1 MMMGQALIK
10 AVAFSVNTFFLT
22 VFEQQQLFALAPIVN
37 MIVSACLSG
46 FFAAFIVTPVE
57 RIKVMMQASEKSF
70 YENELHCA
78 EAVISA
84 EGWEGLL
91 VRGLGTTIARE
102 VPSYAVYFVLY
113 GFLMQTPIAIFLGG
127 FAPLIFGALSGCASW
142 LPVYPVDVVKT
153 LIQNTEGKEGHVH
166 HVWDVIHELYSE
178 SVYCHGTFYSITNYA
193 IYHTVLESKSE
204 DVSNDPVLVVLPG
217 T

>member
-1 MMMGQALIK
+1 
-10 AVAFSVNTFFLT
+10 
-22 VFEQQQLFALAPIVN
+22 
-37 MIVSACLSG
+37 
-46 FFAAFIVTPVE
+46 VE

-153 LIQNTEGKEGHVH
+153 LIQNTEGKEGHVN
-166 HVWDVIHELYSE
+166 VWDVIHELYSE
-178 SVYCHGTFYSITNYA
+178 GGIAAFFDGLKPKMLRAAVSHAVTFWTYSIVMEHF
-193 IYHTVLESKSE
+193 IQ
-204 DVSNDPVLVVLPG
+204 
-217 T
+217 